1 MKHFLNIFVSDG
13 EETSFFKKAFNS
25 IVVGL
30 ILYTAYRFLLGNY
43 TMKWETLIPYMGK
56 IIDGYRMT
64 LIITFF
70 GMIVSLILGAFISLC
85 TNSKILIIHY
95 LSKTYVEVIRGTP
108 FLVQIIFFFYIITP
122 ALGIENRYLIGTL
135 ILAIF
140 SSAYVS
146 EIIRAGIESIEESQH
161 ETARAVGFTSFQKYQ
176 YVIFPQVFKRILPS
190 LAGQLSSLVKDS
202 SLLSVIAV
210 SEFTLKIQ
218 EITAINFRTYENY
231 IILAVGYL
239 LITFPISIVSR
250 KLERKFS
257 YETQNKKSDE
267 KF

>member
-1 MKHFLNIFVSDG
+1 MKKILSIFVSDG
-13 EETSFFKKAFNS
+13 EETSILKKGFNMGFL
-25 IVVGL
+25 VL
-30 ILYTAYRFLLGNY
+30 IFYLIYRITLDGY
-43 TMKWETLIPYMGK
+43 TMKWETLIPYIGK
-56 IIDGYRMT
+56 IFDGYKMT

-70 GMIVSLILGAFISLC
+70 AMIVSVILGSLLTFFNSSKLLILQ
-85 TNSKILIIHY
+85 Y
-95 LSKTYVEVIRGTP
+95 LSKSYVEIIRGTP

-122 ALGIENRYLIGTL
+122 AFGIENRYFIGIL

-161 ETARAVGFTSFQKYQ
+161 ETARAVGFTTFQKYR

-190 LAGQLSSLVKDS
+190 LTGQLSSLVKDS

-239 LITFPISIVSR
+239 LITFPISIISR

-257 YETQNKKSDE
+257 YETQNK
-267 KF
+267 

>member
-1 MKHFLNIFVSDG
+1 MKKILSIFVSDG
-13 EETSFFKKAFNS
+13 EETSIYKKVFNMAFLF
-25 IVVGL
+25 L
-30 ILYTAYRFLLGNY
+30 IFYLFYRFTLDGY
-43 TMKWETLIPYMGK
+43 TMKWETLIPYIGK
-56 IIDGYRMT
+56 IFDGYKMT

-70 GMIVSLILGAFISLC
+70 AMIVSVILGSLLTFFNSSKLLILQ
-85 TNSKILIIHY
+85 Y
-95 LSKTYVEVIRGTP
+95 LSKSYVEIIRGTP

-122 ALGIENRYLIGTL
+122 AFGIENRYFIGIL

-161 ETARAVGFTSFQKYQ
+161 ETARAVGFTTFQKYR

-190 LAGQLSSLVKDS
+190 LTGQLSSLVKDS

-239 LITFPISIVSR
+239 LITFPISIISR

-257 YETQNKKSDE
+257 YETQNK
-267 KF
+267 

>member
-1 MKHFLNIFVSDG
+1 MKKKLSIFMSDG
-13 EETSFFKKAFNS
+13 VETPIVKRIFNML
-25 IVVGL
+25 IVVL
-30 ILYTAYRFLLGNY
+30 IFYMAYKVLLDGY
-43 TMKWETLIPYMGK
+43 TMKWETLIPYIGK
-56 IIDGYRMT
+56 IVDGYRMT
-64 LIITFF
+64 LVITFF
-70 GMIVSLILGAFISLC
+70 AMIVSLILGFFISILN
-85 TNSKILIIHY
+85 NSEILIIHY
-95 LSKTYVEVIRGTP
+95 LSKTYIEIIRGTP

-122 ALGIENRYLIGTL
+122 ALGIENRYLIGIL

-161 ETARAVGFTSFQKYQ
+161 ETARAVGFTKLQKYR
-176 YVIFPQVFKRILPS
+176 YVILPQVFKRILPS

-231 IILAVGYL
+231 VILAIGYL
-239 LITFPISIVSR
+239 LITFPISIISR
-250 KLERKFS
+250 QLERKFS
-257 YETQNKKSDE
+257 YETQNRKFNKKL
-267 KF
+267 

>member
-1 MKHFLNIFVSDG
+1 MKKILNIFVSDG
-13 EETSFFKKAFNS
+13 EETSFVKKGFNLTL
-25 IVVGL
+25 VAL
-30 ILYTAYRFLLGNY
+30 IFYSSYRILLGGY
-43 TMKWETLIPYMGK
+43 TMKWETLVPYIGK
-56 IIDGYRMT
+56 ILDGYKMT

-70 GMIVSLILGAFISLC
+70 AMIISLILGFLISLFN
-85 TNSKILIIHY
+85 NSKILIVHY

-146 EIIRAGIESIEESQH
+146 EIIRAGIESIEEAQH
-161 ETARAVGFTSFQKYQ
+161 ETARAVGFTSLQKYQ

-231 IILAVGYL
+231 IVLAVGYL